1 MHETSVATKVVA
13 ASVEEA
19 QRRGLQRVRAIR
31 LRLGA
36 LWGIEPTSFAFQVT
50 VFARGTLLEG
60 AHLTLEM
67 VPSLARCKSCGM
79 EVKDPRLD
87 DPGFL
92 HNLAHGMILVEA
104 LLSCRR
110 CGDGAV
116 AIEQGRELDVVEV
129 EG

>member
-1 MHETSVATKVVA
+1 MHEASVATKVLA
-13 ASVEEA
+13 ASVVEA
-19 QRRGLQRVRAIR
+19 QRRGLQRLSAIR
-31 LRLGA
+31 LRVGS
-36 LWGIEPTSFAFQVT
+36 LWGVESASFATQVA
-50 VFARGTLLEG
+50 VFAQGTVLEG
-60 AHLTLEM
+60 AKLQIEI
-67 VPSLARCKSCGM
+67 VPAFARCRSCGM
-79 EVKDPRLD
+79 EVRDARLRDPA
-87 DPGFL
+87 FL

>member
-13 ASVEEA
+13 ASVDEA
-19 QRRGLQRVRAIR
+19 RRRGLQRVQAIR
-31 LRLGA
+31 LRVGA
-36 LWGIEPTSFAFQVT
+36 LWGVDPQSLAFHVSLLTPGT
-50 VFARGTLLEG
+50 VLAD
-60 AHLTLEM
+60 ATLEVAM
-67 VPSLARCKSCGM
+67 VPIVARCRSCGM

-116 AIEQGRELDVVEV
+116 AIEQGRELDVVEG